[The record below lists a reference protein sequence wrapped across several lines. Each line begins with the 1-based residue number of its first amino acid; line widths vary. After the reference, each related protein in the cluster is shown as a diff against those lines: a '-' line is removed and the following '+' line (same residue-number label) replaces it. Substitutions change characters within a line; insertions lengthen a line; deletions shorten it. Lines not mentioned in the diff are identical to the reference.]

1 MTGKIMIVEDEKKMR
16 ILVAD
21 YLKREGYEIIE
32 AENGEVA
39 LEIFEKYN
47 DIDLIILDIMMPKYD
62 GWTVCREIR
71 KSSSMPI
78 VMLTAKSQDSDEL
91 LGFELGVDEYIT
103 KPFKPSIL
111 VARINALFNRIKASE
126 SKILEFNGLSID
138 LLGHK
143 VTINKTVLEL
153 SPKEYD
159 LLIYLVENKQL
170 ALTRDQILDSVWGYD
185 YFGGHR
191 TVDTHIKRLRLKLN
205 NKSEYIKTVRN
216 IGYKFEVI

>member
-1 MTGKIMIVEDEKKMR
+1 MIGKIMIVEDEKKMR
-16 ILVAD
+16 ILVSD

-32 AENGEVA
+32 AEDGAIA
-39 LEIFEKYN
+39 LEIFN
-47 DIDLIILDIMMPKYD
+47 NFSDIDLIILDVMMPKYD
-62 GWTVCREIR
+62 GWMVCREIR
-71 KSSSMPI
+71 KSSTVPI

-111 VARINALFNRIKASE
+111 VARINALFNRIKHNEA
-126 SKILEFNGLSID
+126 KVLEFEGLLID

-143 VTINKTVLEL
+143 VTINKSAIEL

-170 ALTRDQILDSVWGYD
+170 ALSRDQILDNVWGYD

-191 TVDTHIKRLRLKLN
+191 TVDTHIKRLRLKLK